1 MPLWAQANPHQV
13 LRDALNLENHGNFEP
28 AAKIGKLAIDCGQL
42 AGTELGRAYIILGV
56 AYQGEGSLIDA
67 QIAYER
73 VVHILEGDPD
83 HLEGYAAPENYAGYY
98 TDLAQLEIAV
108 RLWSKAF
115 HPAPANWRPLPHGT
129 VRTPQRVLIK
139 NGNTRPV
146 IPVNDIELIEAAA
159 YYVCLHARGRNT
171 CCARAFELSARNW
184 TPRSSSGCIGRP
196 S

>member
-1 MPLWAQANPHQV
+1 MIRLHSTLLNVSLLHMALWAQANPHEV
-13 LRDALNLENHGNFEP
+13 LRDALNLENHENFEP

-83 HLEGYAAPENYAGYY
+83 HLEEYAAALENYAGYY

-108 RLWSKAF
+108 PHWPEAF
-115 HPAPANWRPLPHGT
+115 HLRPRIGDHFHT
-129 VRTPQRVLIK
+129 AQFV
-139 NGNTRPV
+139 
-146 IPVNDIELIEAAA
+146 
-159 YYVCLHARGRNT
+159 
-171 CCARAFELSARNW
+171 
-184 TPRSSSGCIGRP
+184 PRSASASMGIVFASINLDRF
-196 S
+196 SQASHV